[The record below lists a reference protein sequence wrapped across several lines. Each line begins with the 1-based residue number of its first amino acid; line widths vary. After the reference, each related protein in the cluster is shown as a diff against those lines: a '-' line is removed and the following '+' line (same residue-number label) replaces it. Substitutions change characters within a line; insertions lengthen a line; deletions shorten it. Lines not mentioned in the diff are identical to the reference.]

1 LKKRDHYHCI
11 DCSQAFSDP
20 ARLRAHISRHGI
32 KLAKNDGGAAAKGV
46 IVLVTVGDWSL
57 KADCGAMVL
66 VTPGDRSGI
75 ADSAI
80 DGTVT
85 GEMVLEANN
94 PLEIAVDDT
103 IG

>member
-1 LKKRDHYHCI
+1 VR
-11 DCSQAFSDP
+11 
-20 ARLRAHISRHGI
+20 
-32 KLAKNDGGAAAKGV
+32 GAAAKGV

-66 VTPGDRSGI
+66 VTPVDRSGI

-80 DGTVT
+80 DGTVI

>member
-1 LKKRDHYHCI
+1 
-11 DCSQAFSDP
+11 
-20 ARLRAHISRHGI
+20 
-32 KLAKNDGGAAAKGV
+32 
-46 IVLVTVGDWSL
+46 
-57 KADCGAMVL
+57 MVL
-66 VTPGDRSGI
+66 VTPVDRSGI

-80 DGTVT
+80 DGTVI

>member
-1 LKKRDHYHCI
+1 VR
-11 DCSQAFSDP
+11 
-20 ARLRAHISRHGI
+20 
-32 KLAKNDGGAAAKGV
+32 GAVAKGV

-75 ADSAI
+75 AVSAI
-80 DGTVT
+80 DGTVI